1 MQNKFI
7 FFLLFTA
14 LSQTLL
20 LPVSSHALFSIFGS
34 RYQSVKPV
42 NGEVAI
48 PLKNIN
54 DGKAHYYSLSD
65 QNSSIRFFVV
75 KSKDNIF
82 RAAFDACDVCFPE
95 KQGYSQAGDF
105 MICNNCGQKFH
116 SSKINVLKGGCN
128 PAPLTRKIVGNNLVI
143 TVSAIRSGISYF

>member
-1 MQNKFI
+1 MQNKLI
-7 FFLLFTA
+7 IFLLFTA
-14 LSQTLL
+14 LSQAFLF
-20 LPVSSHALFSIFGS
+20 PVSSHALFSIFGS
-34 RYQSVKPV
+34 RYKSVKPV
-42 NGEVAI
+42 NGEVVI

-54 DGKAHYYSLSD
+54 DGKAHYYSLKE

-75 KSKDNIF
+75 KSKDNVL

-95 KQGYSQAGDF
+95 KKGYSQAGDY

-116 SSKINVLKGGCN
+116 SNQINVLKGGCN
-128 PAPLTRKIVGNNLVI
+128 PAPLMRKIVGINLVI

>member
-1 MQNKFI
+1 MQNKYI
-7 FFLLFTA
+7 IILLFTA

-20 LPVSSHALFSIFGS
+20 FPLSSHALFGFGS
-34 RYQSVKPV
+34 RYQNVKPV
-42 NGEVAI
+42 NGEVII
-48 PLKNIN
+48 PLKKIN
-54 DGKAHYYSLSD
+54 DGKAHYYSFNE

-95 KQGYSQAGDF
+95 KKGYSQAGDY

-116 SSKINVLKGGCN
+116 SNQINVLKGGCN
-128 PAPLTRKIVGNNLVI
+128 PAPLMRKLVGNNLVI
-143 TVSAIRSGISYF
+143 PIAAIRSGISYF